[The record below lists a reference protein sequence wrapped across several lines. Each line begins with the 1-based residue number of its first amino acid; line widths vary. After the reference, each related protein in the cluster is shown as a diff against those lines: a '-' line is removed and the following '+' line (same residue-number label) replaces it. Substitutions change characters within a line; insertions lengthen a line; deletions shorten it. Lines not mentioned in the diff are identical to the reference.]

1 MRGAMSQT
9 QVAVIG
15 AGPAGLTLALQLRR
29 YAIPTLLFE
38 GERVGG
44 LLHNANLVE
53 NYPGFPGGISGCA
66 LVELFLKQ
74 ATLLGVE
81 VLPETV
87 LRLDHDGQA
96 FTIQSDK
103 RLYRAP
109 ILALASGTRA
119 VTFPE
124 AFLPPAVRPRVVYE
138 VLPLLDLA
146 AAQIAIVGAG
156 DAAFDYAL
164 NLAKRNRVWI
174 LNRGEQ
180 VKCLHLLW
188 ERAHANPRIA
198 YLPNAHLAPPQPLPD
213 GRLRLEWES
222 ADGNQTLEVDW
233 LLGALG
239 RTPRLE
245 LLSGLPDLQTLE
257 RRGVL
262 HLIGDVCRGMYR
274 QTAIAVGDG
283 MLAAMK
289 IYQYLKETG

>member
-1 MRGAMSQT
+1 MSQP
-9 QVAVIG
+9 QVAIIG

-53 NYPGFPGGISGCA
+53 NYPGFPGGIPGPA

-74 ATLLGVE
+74 ATLAGVE

-87 LRLDHDGQA
+87 LRLDYDDQA
-96 FTIQSDK
+96 FTIQTEE
-103 RLYRAP
+103 RFYRAP

-119 VTFPE
+119 VAFPD

-138 VLPLLDLA
+138 VYPLLDLREA
-146 AAQIAIVGAG
+146 RIAIVGAG

-164 NLAKRNRVWI
+164 NLAKRNQVWI
-174 LNRGEQ
+174 LNRGKRL
-180 VKCLHLLW
+180 KCLRLLW
-188 ERAHANPRIA
+188 ERASANPRLA
-198 YLPNAHLAPPQPLPD
+198 YLPDAHLAPPQPLPN
-213 GRLRLEWES
+213 GGLRLEWES
-222 ADGNQTLEVDW
+222 PGGNKTLDVDW
-233 LLGALG
+233 LIGALG
-239 RTPRLE
+239 RAPRLE
-245 LLSGLPDLQTLE
+245 LLSGVTDLQTLE

-289 IYQYLKETG
+289 IYHYLKETG

>member
-1 MRGAMSQT
+1 MSQP
-9 QVAVIG
+9 QVAIIG

-53 NYPGFPGGISGCA
+53 NYPGFPGGIPGPA
-66 LVELFLKQ
+66 LVELFFKQ
-74 ATLLGVE
+74 ATSAGVE
-81 VLPETV
+81 VLPESV

-96 FTIQSDK
+96 FTIQSEEC
-103 RLYRAP
+103 LYRAP

-119 VTFPE
+119 VAFPD
-124 AFLPPAVRPRVVYE
+124 AFLPPAVRSRVVYE
-138 VLPLLDLA
+138 VYPLLDLA
-146 AAQIAIVGAG
+146 EARVAIIGAG

-174 LNRGEQ
+174 LNRGKQ
-180 VKCLHLLW
+180 VKCLPLLW
-188 ERAHANPRIA
+188 ERARIHPRIA
-198 YLPNAHLAPPQPLPD
+198 YLPEARLAPPQPLP
-213 GRLRLEWES
+213 GGGLRLEYDS
-222 ADGNQTLEVDW
+222 PQGVQTLEVDW
-233 LLGALG
+233 LIGALG
-239 RTPRLE
+239 RAPRLE
-245 LLSGLPDLQTLE
+245 LLSGVTDLQTLE
-257 RRGVL
+257 RSGVL
-262 HLIGDVCRGMYR
+262 HLIGDVIRGMYR